1 MTSAPAS
8 PTTKGWRPAGRLHL
22 TAPIVRHAAA
32 CAVLVALIVVVYG
45 VSLGHQFVFDDIS
58 LVVDNELVQLP
69 LSRAGELL
77 TGTSGGISYRPL
89 RIFSYMLDYRIG
101 GGLDP
106 AVFHASNLVWHAI
119 TTVTVY
125 ALACLTAGS
134 LGGALAAA
142 SLFAVHP
149 LGSEAVVYI
158 AGRRDLLCTLFVL
171 LALLCW
177 CRLLGARFPGRD
189 PVGGGV
195 VRRTALLLAM
205 LAFAVLA
212 MAAKEMAV
220 VLPVLA
226 VLLAVPLRRE
236 ARHDDS
242 SQAWAAL
249 GASVAALLVVGL
261 WLYGGVILPRVGIGA
276 LAPQPALSLRVL
288 GRYLRLALWP
298 SDLLADYRSGAF
310 PLPAASIDGPALVA
324 ALALALLVVTGASL
338 LLRGSIAGAGL
349 LWFVVAL
356 LPVAQIVPYGEI
368 VSEHNAYLALVGLA
382 LATGRA
388 VTVLSRAR
396 PRVVAAAVVALVVLL
411 GVRSHVRALDWR
423 DSLTL
428 WRATVATAPRSV
440 RGQFNLGVAMM
451 ADGDLLGARA
461 VLDRARSLAPD
472 DRDVLITSATLAGR
486 LGDFAAAEAYARR
499 AIELAPDTRA
509 YTALGWALVS
519 QGNAPAAIESFE
531 TAIALGGDPADAR
544 RGLARAHSRGGPL

>member
-1 MTSAPAS
+1 M
-8 PTTKGWRPAGRLHL
+8 
-22 TAPIVRHAAA
+22 RHAAA

-45 VSLGHQFVFDDIS
+45 VSLGHQFVFDDTS

-89 RIFSYMLDYRIG
+89 RIFSYMVDYRLG

-106 AVFHASNLVWHAI
+106 AVFHASNLVWHAL

-125 ALACLTAGS
+125 ALAYLTVGS

-149 LGSEAVVYI
+149 LGSEAVVYV

-177 CRLLGARFPGRD
+177 CRLLGAGSPGRV
-189 PVGGGV
+189 PRSAGV
-195 VRRTALLLAM
+195 VRRGALLLAM
-205 LAFAVLA
+205 VAFAVLA

-226 VLLAVPLRRE
+226 VLLAVPLRR
-236 ARHDDS
+236 RDDG
-242 SQAWAAL
+242 SQPWSAL
-249 GASVAALLVVGL
+249 GASVAALLGVGL
-261 WLYGGVILPRVGIGA
+261 WLYGGVVASSLAKAGDGA

-310 PLPAASIDGPALVA
+310 PLPAASIDGPALAA

>member
-1 MTSAPAS
+1 M
-8 PTTKGWRPAGRLHL
+8 
-22 TAPIVRHAAA
+22 RHAAA
-32 CAVLVALIVVVYG
+32 CAVLVTLIVIVYG
-45 VSLGHQFVFDDIS
+45 VSLGHQFVFDDTS

-77 TGTSGGISYRPL
+77 TGATGGISYRPL
-89 RIFSYMLDYRIG
+89 RIFSYMVDYRIA

-106 AVFHASNLVWHAI
+106 AVFHASNLVWHVL
-119 TTVTVY
+119 TTIAVY
-125 ALACLTAGS
+125 ALACLTVGS

-149 LGSEAVVYI
+149 LGSEAVVYV

-177 CRLLGARFPGRD
+177 CRLLGAGSPGDGRRRA
-189 PVGGGV
+189 GV
-195 VRRTALLLAM
+195 ARRGALLLGM
-205 LAFAVLA
+205 VAFTALA

-226 VLLAVPLRRE
+226 VLLAVALHRGVR
-236 ARHDDS
+236 DDDGS
-242 SQAWAAL
+242 RAWSAL
-249 GASVAALLVVGL
+249 GASVAALLGVGL
-261 WLYGGVILPRVGIGA
+261 WLYGGVIASSLAKASDGA
-276 LAPQPALSLRVL
+276 LAPQPAFSLRVL

-310 PLPAASIDGPALVA
+310 PMPVASIDGTALVA
-324 ALALALLVVTGASL
+324 ALGLALLVVTGAML

-382 LATGRA
+382 LTTGRA
-388 VTVLSRAR
+388 VTVVARTR
-396 PRVVAAAVVALVVLL
+396 PRAVAAAVAVLVALL
-411 GVRSHVRALDWR
+411 GLRSHVRAQDWR

-428 WRATVATAPRSV
+428 WRATVATAPHSV
-440 RGQFNLGVAMM
+440 RGQFNLGVAMI

-461 VLDRARSLAPD
+461 VLDRARALAPD

-499 AIELAPDTRA
+499 ALELVPDARA

-519 QGNAPAAIESFE
+519 QGEAAAAIESFE
-531 TAIALGGDPADAR
+531 TAISLGGDPADAR
-544 RGLARAHSRGGPL
+544 RGLARARSRGGQL